1 MYSQVPNKRVYLIN
15 EYRIKITKILNEYEL
30 INEYTGKFHNFS
42 KRVWP
47 SYKRVELKFLN
58 FRKNFVQNDWY
69 LTLRPS
75 KISAICTFNALNR
88 YIKSQVL
95 NKYHGNFKW
104 FDLINEYERFFSKIV
119 IEYGEKC
126 PSMKEKGLDYLNEY
140 TLLIGT

>member
-1 MYSQVPNKRVYLIN
+1 M
-15 EYRIKITKILNEYEL
+15 LNEYDL

-47 SYKRVELKFLN
+47 IYKRVELKFLN
-58 FRKNFVQNDWY
+58 FRKIFVQNDWY

-104 FDLINEYERFFSKIV
+104 FNLINEYERFFFKNFNRVWGKMSEYEGKRIGLSKRVYSFNRHLRVSAQSKYQVQID
-119 IEYGEKC
+119 K
-126 PSMKEKGLDYLNEY
+126 KGN
-140 TLLIGT
+140 

>member
-1 MYSQVPNKRVYLIN
+1 M
-15 EYRIKITKILNEYEL
+15 LNEYDL

-47 SYKRVELKFLN
+47 IYKQVELKFLN
-58 FRKNFVQNDWY
+58 FRKKIVKNDWY

-95 NKYHGNFKW
+95 NKYHGNFK
-104 FDLINEYERFFSKIV
+104 
-119 IEYGEKC
+119 
-126 PSMKEKGLDYLNEY
+126 
-140 TLLIGT
+140 